1 MKVRRYK
8 LFRRYMRFYKMSFH
22 FQEPFRVLVDGTF
35 VQAALENKIHI
46 KEQLVKMIQA
56 KARPVIT
63 KCITDELRSL
73 GDAFTGAAIICKGF
87 NREKCGHA
95 NSVGAAD
102 CILSMIG
109 EKNEQ
114 KFCVASQDESL
125 RKRLRM
131 IPGIPLLYL
140 QRNIPLIEAPSHI
153 TQSEHKMLET
163 IKTLPSAKERQKL
176 AGVTNTDLPANVH
189 RSNGSNGSSEASGTT
204 IPPAAEPVV
213 NDDSTTETALP
224 VTTAAPTV
232 IKPKRRRP
240 AAPNPLSVK
249 KRKTIISQ
257 TVSTSVDNV
266 ASTPHSEV
274 EEKKKRKRRRQ
285 KKKDSE
291 PTE

>member
-1 MKVRRYK
+1 
-8 LFRRYMRFYKMSFH
+8 MSFH

-153 TQSEHKMLET
+153 TQDEHKMLET

-176 AGVTNTDLPANVH
+176 AAVTNTDLPANIQRH
-189 RSNGSNGSSEASGTT
+189 NGSNGATASAPT
-204 IPPAAEPVV
+204 IPPTSDPIVIE
-213 NDDSTTETALP
+213 DTTTETVLP
-224 VTTAAPTV
+224 VATAPLTV
-232 IKPKRRRP
+232 PKPKRRRP

-249 KRKTIISQ
+249 KRKTVVSQ
-257 TVSTSVDNV
+257 TAASSADNI
-266 ASTPHSEV
+266 ASAQHSEV

-285 KKKDSE
+285 KKKE
-291 PTE
+291 ATEEVA